1 MPPMRLVLSLAAL
14 LLLPALAIAQPGAVV
29 RSPAHDT
36 HLTDRVTELAHAH
49 HGQVAVYATN
59 LRSGDVVALAPDTPV
74 KTASVIK
81 LALLWEAMQ
90 QIRAGRAHW
99 SDRLTLN
106 KDNQTDGS
114 GVLGFFDTPLT
125 LTLKDVLSMMVIVSD
140 NTATNLAIDTVG
152 LDATN
157 RELVRLGMK
166 NTWLYKKIGKPA
178 SGPMPG
184 DQPQFGLGKT
194 TAREMAGLMERIVT
208 CRLDDHAAPTAADRE
223 ICGVAMHM
231 LRNQLYRD
239 GAPRYLEA
247 ADTSET
253 GSAIASKTGALDAVR
268 NDVDAVAT
276 KNGIVIL
283 SIFTWDNTDQSW
295 TDDTEAYLTAAKIAK
310 AIIDTWSP
318 QGLDP
323 KLFDTASK

>member
-1 MPPMRLVLSLAAL
+1 MRFAYVLLSL
-14 LLLPALAIAQPGAVV
+14 LLLPSLAIAQPGSVQRA
-29 RSPAHDT
+29 PAPASDK
-36 HLTDRVTELAHAH
+36 LTDSVSELARAH
-49 HGQVAVYATN
+49 HGKVAVYAKN
-59 LRSGDVVALAPDTPV
+59 LRSGDVVALDADTPV
-74 KTASVIK
+74 QTASVIK

-114 GVLGFFDTPLT
+114 GVLGFFDTPLS

-140 NTATNLAIDTVG
+140 NTGTNLAIDAIG

-157 RELVRLGMK
+157 RELARLGMK
-166 NTWLYKKIGKPA
+166 DTWLYKKIGKPA
-178 SGPMPG
+178 TGPMPA
-184 DQPQFGLGKT
+184 DQSRFGLGKT
-194 TAREMAGLMERIVT
+194 TAREMAGLMDRIVT
-208 CRLDDHAAPTAADRE
+208 CRLDDHAATPTAADRE
-223 ICGVAMHM
+223 ICNVALHM
-231 LRNQLYRD
+231 LRNQMYRD

-268 NDVDAVAT
+268 NDVDAIAT

-283 SIFTWDNTDQSW
+283 SIFTWDNADKSW
-295 TDDTEAYLTAAKIAK
+295 TDDTEAYITAAKISK

-318 QGLDP
+318 SGLDAS
-323 KLFDTASK
+323 LFDTASR